1 MINHYEQEPHAH
13 FPNAVLDEFIV
24 MPNHV
29 HGIVFIVDN
38 SSKSKR
44 NTGSVGAENLQ
55 PFHSPQQI
63 VRITQ
68 ILVSQTI
75 RAIYCPS
82 PHQNNLLSPNK
93 IPRH

>member
-55 PFHSPQQI
+55 PCSI
-63 VRITQ
+63 DDAISYVRE
-68 ILVSQTI
+68 LG
-75 RAIYCPS
+75 
-82 PHQNNLLSPNK
+82 
-93 IPRH
+93 